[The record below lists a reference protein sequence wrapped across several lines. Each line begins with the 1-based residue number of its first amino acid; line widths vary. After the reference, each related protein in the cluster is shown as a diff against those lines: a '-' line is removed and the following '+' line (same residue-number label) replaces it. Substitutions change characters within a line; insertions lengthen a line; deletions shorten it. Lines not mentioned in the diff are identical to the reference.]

1 MRVVVITPPDP
12 IVSWEEAKA
21 HLRLD
26 TDDEQA
32 YVVALIAAAQQWID
46 GPGGWLG
53 RCVGV
58 QTLELRAQ
66 TNSFN
71 CIQLPYPPVVE
82 VEEATIDG
90 EPLVVAERV
99 DGLFSIVS
107 SSAAMFGPLI
117 VRYRAGYET
126 IPAPI
131 KQAILLLVGQWYS
144 FRSNVAEDG
153 APAEIPMAV
162 EALLS
167 TYRVWL

>member
-1 MRVVVITPPDP
+1 MRVVVITPPEP
-12 IVSWEEAKA
+12 IVSAEEAKR
-21 HLRLD
+21 HLRLIEVD
-26 TDDEQA
+26 GDGNVLPNEEDDYIE
-32 YVVALIAAAQQWID
+32 ALIAAAQQWID

-58 QTLELRAQ
+58 QTLEVSGRPACWPDDR
-66 TNSFN
+66 F
-71 CIQLPYPPVVE
+71 PYPPFINVLADQSGVPE
-82 VEEATIDG
+82 G
-90 EPLVVAERV
+90 C
-99 DGLFSIVS
+99 
-107 SSAAMFGPLI
+107 

-131 KQAILLLVGQWYS
+131 KQALLLLIGQWYS

-153 APAEIPMAV
+153 APAEMPMAV